1 MRGGR
6 GFADKNM
13 RKSRNRAHVPIPQ
26 ERNMLSAM
34 GLCMRS
40 PFAVLSVAV
49 RLVVMAA
56 ALALAASAPAR
67 AAGATPLVSVDW
79 LAAHRGDP
87 DVVVLDIRSAID
99 GGGTDAFAKA
109 HIPGAVHSDY
119 DKAGWRVTRDGVPF
133 RLPSVAALEKLIGEL
148 GIDEDNHVVVV
159 PAGVHASDFA
169 AAARVYWTLKVAGLA
184 QVSILDGGFAAWAA
198 KPAHPVESGPRTP
211 SPKIF
216 TASIDRAL
224 VAATPDVEQ
233 AERDHS
239 AALVDARPAT
249 FFLGRE
255 KAPQVALYG
264 HIRQAIN
271 LDHASFYDPVTN
283 RLRPAADLAR
293 IAAQVPAGPAITYCN
308 TGHWSATDWFVLS
321 EILGRKNT
329 RLYDGSMA
337 AWTTDMSRPVES
349 SRTKWDD
356 LKKAL
361 GLGT

>member
-1 MRGGR
+1 
-6 GFADKNM
+6 
-13 RKSRNRAHVPIPQ
+13 
-26 ERNMLSAM
+26 
-34 GLCMRS
+34 MRS
-40 PFAVLSVAV
+40 PFALLPAAV
-49 RLVVMAA
+49 RAIVAAA
-56 ALALAASAPAR
+56 ALVLMAGAPAG
-67 AAGATPLVSVDW
+67 AAGVTPLVSVDW

-99 GGGTDAFAKA
+99 GGGAEAFAKA

-184 QVSILDGGFAAWAA
+184 RASILDGGFAAWTAQQGN
-198 KPAHPVESGPRTP
+198 PIERGLREP

-216 TASIDRAL
+216 TASIDRTL
-224 VAATPDVEQ
+224 IAATPDVEQ
-233 AERDHS
+233 AERDH

-249 FFLGRE
+249 FFLGRD
-255 KAPQVALYG
+255 KAPQVSLYG
-264 HIRQAIN
+264 HIGHAIN
-271 LDHASFYDPVTN
+271 LDHASFYDPATN
-283 RLRPAADLAR
+283 RLRPPAELAR

-308 TGHWSATDWFVLS
+308 TGHWAATDWFVLS
-321 EILGRKNT
+321 EILGRQDT
-329 RLYDGSMA
+329 RVYDGSMA
-337 AWTTDMSRPVES
+337 AWTADASRPVVS